1 MISEKKSDQMRCKKN
16 SAVFIY
22 RKKSVPYVLK
32 KTEFDIV
39 KEKAYVESIL
49 RLSERKKI
57 ITKFDFFS
65 ISLQL

>member
-1 MISEKKSDQMRCKKN
+1 MRCKKN